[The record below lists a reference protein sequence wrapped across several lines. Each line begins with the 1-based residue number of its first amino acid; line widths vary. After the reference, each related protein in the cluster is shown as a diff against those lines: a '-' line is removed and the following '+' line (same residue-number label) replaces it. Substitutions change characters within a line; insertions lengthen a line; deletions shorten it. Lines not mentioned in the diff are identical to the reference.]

1 MWPNDPRAE
10 FLDGV
15 TVQEEKRKFTVVRS
29 RRVHRM
35 ATNGAKRY
43 NAPAVIVCY
52 LRRFFFETF
61 SLTVAV
67 VFA

>member
-29 RRVHRM
+29 RSRQNFEFRHLM
-35 ATNGAKRY
+35 MKCAQNGNERY
-43 NAPAVIVCY
+43 QKV
-52 LRRFFFETF
+52 
-61 SLTVAV
+61 
-67 VFA
+67 